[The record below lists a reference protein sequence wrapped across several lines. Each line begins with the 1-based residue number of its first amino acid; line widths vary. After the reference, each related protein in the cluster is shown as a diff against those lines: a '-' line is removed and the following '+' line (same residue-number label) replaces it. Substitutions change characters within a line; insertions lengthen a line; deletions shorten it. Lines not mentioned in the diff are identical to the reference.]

1 MFTQHSPNI
10 HPSSLLEAPGLQD
23 GIFGLRGGGG
33 RHREAHLVQR
43 GALGGVG
50 PGADVAV
57 SIAVRRIVAI
67 SIESSLKL
75 LIEL

>member
-1 MFTQHSPNI
+1 MTDGSTQY
-10 HPSSLLEAPGLQD
+10 LVRWQD
-23 GIFGLRGGGG
+23 LTYAECTWEDEDFDVPDLAQFIKEYEDLRY
-33 RHREAHLVQR
+33 VC
-43 GALGGVG
+43 
-50 PGADVAV
+50 GADVAV